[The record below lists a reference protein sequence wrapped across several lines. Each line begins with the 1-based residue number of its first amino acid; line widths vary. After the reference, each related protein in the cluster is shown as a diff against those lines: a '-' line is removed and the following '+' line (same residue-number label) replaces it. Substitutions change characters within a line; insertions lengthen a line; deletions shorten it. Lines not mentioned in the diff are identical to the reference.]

1 MANQYQPHESYNMN
15 PKVFEIIKALG
26 KENSESL
33 SDVCELMHEVSSLV
47 KKQQL
52 EISSLRGSVEG
63 LKLNRMKN
71 LEQIQNLK
79 TRMKE
84 SQPSGGDA
92 FDDLPLEESS

>member
-1 MANQYQPHESYNMN
+1 MANQYQPHETYNMN
-15 PKVFEIIKALG
+15 PKVFDVIKALG

-33 SDVCELMHEVSSLV
+33 SDVCELMHEASSLV

-63 LKLNRMKN
+63 LKLNRMKK

-79 TRMKE
+79 REYGLLAQAK
-84 SQPSGGDA
+84 GKDA
-92 FDDLPLEESS
+92 FDDDPMLK

>member
-15 PKVFEIIKALG
+15 PKVFEVIKALG

-33 SDVCELMHEVSSLV
+33 SDVCELMYEASSLV

-63 LKLNRMKN
+63 LKLNRMKKIG
-71 LEQIQNLK
+71 EIQDLK
-79 TRMKE
+79 RKIEKLRPHTAIDE
-84 SQPSGGDA
+84 
-92 FDDLPLEESS
+92 F

>member
-15 PKVFEIIKALG
+15 PKVFEVIKALG

-33 SDVCELMHEVSSLV
+33 SDVCELMYEASSLV

-63 LKLNRMKN
+63 LKLNRMKKI
-71 LEQIQNLK
+71 EQIQDLK
-79 TRMKE
+79 RKIEKLTPHTAIDE
-84 SQPSGGDA
+84 
-92 FDDLPLEESS
+92 F